1 MKRFGYILIAVMVTL
16 SGCHGLE
23 PLPSPVPE
31 PGQSGDRVTLSF
43 KVAVPGETDG
53 TRAMGNNP
61 TIDPDGFYIA
71 VFGGSGYFNEWV
83 KATVASA
90 SPANYDGTAATV
102 YSLTA
107 ELSISDSRLRL
118 HFIAN
123 CPTDVR
129 TSPPISGSQDT
140 EEYVLSRIRSKHTET
155 YNDAYWQKVILPNG
169 IRVRKVV
176 EQETE
181 YFVATDETM
190 AQFPDPIILVR
201 NFARVYL
208 RNLTENFVY
217 DDDHSQDHQLVTI
230 KKFGLAY
237 APSEGVVA
245 PILSAPFITDA
256 AGNPIP
262 EPADND
268 NTTKVYYEN
277 FLINYQR
284 YPIIRSNQSD
294 TLLTEAPFNYRGFSP
309 SNQAYNY
316 YPDNDSVG
324 IPGLDDLQ
332 VWDNENP
339 ENNVLFV
346 YERTVP
352 SAARRAT
359 RLIIYAE
366 RVDALGNSDGDR
378 FYALDI
384 VNTEGV
390 AIPLLRNQ
398 SYTVHLLNIEAGS
411 GETDISKAT
420 TASSATV
427 TGDPT
432 YQSFINISDGKSSI
446 GTSFT
451 EKFYVKPQLDSL
463 MFRYIPTN
471 ITDDTYE
478 ANQEGNELVT
488 IQVGSMDSETGVF
501 TQLTAAQAASQG
513 VLTFATEAD
522 TCEVWIVKDNAGKA
536 IPFVRDQNEWVEAT
550 QAQIEDS
557 SIEKWGMVKY
567 QLSEAY
573 MSEGFFS
580 EARTQAIHVEGS
592 YDGRTLSRNVV
603 IKTSPRQTMN
613 VTCQQK
619 YVMPLA
625 GQQEVVRVRIPK
637 GLSRSVFP
645 LEFTIEAAGYSL
657 TPNGDVLPV
666 TYGSS
671 TVPGVNTPAFYYI
684 KTLTQTDY
692 DNLPTEGDWKYFDC
706 NFKTTVA
713 NNACVVYVRNKY
725 FSDATAQDEFF
736 NFTQRLFSFPNQT
749 WSPTSIYRKDNVQLT
764 FRLDY
769 EHQSATSCVWWD
781 PADPNSL
788 SDSYRVLPPVIT
800 VVLNGFTPQYK
811 ADGETPETAG
821 LSHYQGNIYT
831 YTPDPGELGHLFAN
845 GVTLRLTASG
855 QAGSNGSVT
864 LSTANLTSNPALYTP
879 ATSSPILIQGLAFS
893 GLSYSGANYTN
904 NRLAL
909 GQDKAVTFNF
919 SYQANHVEP
928 VTVILDGL
936 VPDGNAGANAFL
948 TDNGDGTYTFT
959 PTNPN
964 TRSYSLA
971 LKTTTRF
978 SVCNVTLSSDE
989 YTTNGLAANRA
1000 TSFNIPAN
1008 ALYARNATN
1017 GNLNNFTTNTTYINL
1032 NNVKATGYLS
1042 RSRFSG
1048 SYLNSAQMA
1057 VDLGNFTISNDDA
1070 PVYFNYTGN
1079 NTTYYAV
1086 SSLSELLDAT
1096 SSNRVTL
1103 RFKGSKVVT
1112 INPRS
1117 NSTNTLTYSGTDA
1130 TLTFSALTR
1139 VSNNNNS
1146 GYVAPSN
1153 GSTLTVS
1160 TTSGYHISSF
1170 EMLYRSG
1177 YNPNSVTVVSGEGSY
1192 SAGNNSGTWTASNET
1207 TSSVE
1212 LRMNTCRIYQVA
1224 VTLEEN

>member
-1 MKRFGYILIAVMVTL
+1 MIAVMVTL

-23 PLPSPVPE
+23 PLPGPMPE

-43 KVAVPGETDG
+43 KVAVPGEADG

-129 TSPPISGSQDT
+129 MSPPISGSQDT

-181 YFVATDETM
+181 YYVATDETM

-217 DDDHSQDHQLVTI
+217 NDDHSQDHQLVTI
-230 KKFGLAY
+230 KRFGLAY

-366 RVDALGNSDGDR
+366 RVDALGNSDGNR

-488 IQVGSMDSETGVF
+488 IQVGTMDSETGVF

-522 TCEVWIVKDNAGKA
+522 TCKVWIVKDNAGKA
-536 IPFVRDQNEWVEAT
+536 IPFVRDQNEWVAAS

-713 NNACVVYVRNKY
+713 NNACIVYVRNKY
-725 FSDATAQDEFF
+725 FSDASAQDEFF
-736 NFTQRLFSFPNQT
+736 NFTQRLFSFPNQP
-749 WSPTSIYRKDNVQLT
+749 WSPTSIYRKDNVNFT
-764 FRLDY
+764 FQLDY
-769 EHQSATSCVWWD
+769 DHRNVGDGKCVWWD

-821 LSHYQGNIYT
+821 LSNYQGNIYT
-831 YTPDPGELGHLFAN
+831 YTPDPSELGHLFAN
-845 GVTLRLTASG
+845 GVTLKLTASG
-855 QAGSNGSVT
+855 QAGTNGSVT
-864 LSTANLTSNPALYTP
+864 LSTDNLTSNPALYTP
-879 ATSSPILIQGLAFS
+879 ATSSTILIQSLAFS

-909 GQDKAVTFNF
+909 GLNKAVTFNF
-919 SYQANHVEP
+919 SYQADHVEP
-928 VTVILDGL
+928 ITIILDGL
-936 VPDGNAGANAFL
+936 VPDGNVGANAFL
-948 TDNGDGTYTFT
+948 TDNGDGTYTF
-959 PTNPN
+959 NPN
-964 TRSYSLA
+964 TPNTRAYSLA

-978 SVCNVTLSSDE
+978 SVCNVTLSSDD
-989 YTTNGLAANRA
+989 YTTNGLEANRA
-1000 TSFNIPAN
+1000 TSFNIPTN
-1008 ALYARNATN
+1008 ALYARSAAN
-1017 GNLNNFTTNTTYINL
+1017 GNLNNFTTGSTYINL
-1032 NNVKATGYLS
+1032 NNVKETGYLS
-1042 RSRFSG
+1042 RSRFSNT
-1048 SYLNSAQMA
+1048 YLNSAQMA
-1057 VDLGNFTISNDDA
+1057 VNLGNFTITDDDA

-1079 NTTYYAV
+1079 NTTYFAV
-1086 SSLSELLDAT
+1086 SSLSELVDAT

-1103 RFKGSKVVT
+1103 RFKGSKTVT
-1112 INPRS
+1112 ISPRS
-1117 NSTNTLTYSGTDA
+1117 GNTNTLTYSGTDA
-1130 TLTFSALTR
+1130 TLTFTALTAASN
-1139 VSNNNNS
+1139 SNNN

-1160 TTSGYHISSF
+1160 TTSGYHIISF
-1170 EMLYRSG
+1170 VMSYRNG
-1177 YNPNSVTVVSGEGSY
+1177 YNPNTITVVSGGGSY
-1192 SAGNNSGTWTASNET
+1192 SAGNNSGTWTASDET
-1207 TSSVE
+1207 ASSVQ

>member
-23 PLPSPVPE
+23 PLPGPTPE

-43 KVAVPGETDG
+43 KVAVPGEADG

-129 TSPPISGSQDT
+129 MSPPISGSQDT

-181 YFVATDETM
+181 YYVATDETM

-217 DDDHSQDHQLVTI
+217 NDDHSQDHQLVTI
-230 KKFGLAY
+230 KRFGLAY

-366 RVDALGNSDGDR
+366 RVDALGNSDGNR

-488 IQVGSMDSETGVF
+488 IQVGSLDAQTGVF

-513 VLTFATEAD
+513 ILTFATEAD
-522 TCEVWIVKDNAGKA
+522 TCKVWIVKDNAGKA
-536 IPFVRDQNEWVEAT
+536 IPFVRDQNKWEAAS

-736 NFTQRLFSFPNQT
+736 NFTQRLFSFPNQP
-749 WSPTSIYRKDNVQLT
+749 WSSTTLYRKDNVDFT

-769 EHQSATSCVWWD
+769 EHRNAGDGKCVWWD

-800 VVLNGFTPQYK
+800 VQLNGFTPQYK
-811 ADGETPETAG
+811 ADGETPETSG
-821 LSHYQGNIYT
+821 LSHYQGSVYT
-831 YTPDPGELGHLFAN
+831 YTPDPSELGHLFAN
-845 GVTLRLTASG
+845 GVTLKLTASG

-864 LSTANLTSNPALYTP
+864 LSTDNLTSNPALYT
-879 ATSSPILIQGLAFS
+879 SLISPTINIQGALFSNVGFS
-893 GLSYSGANYTN
+893 GTYVNYGVDRAISFHYTYAEN
-904 NRLAL
+904 L
-909 GQDKAVTFNF
+909 
-919 SYQANHVEP
+919 VEP
-928 VTVILDGL
+928 ASIRFEGLTLNGNNSDNDLLSLNDDG
-936 VPDGNAGANAFL
+936 V
-948 TDNGDGTYTFT
+948 TYTLT
-959 PTNPN
+959 PTDL
-964 TRSYSLA
+964 TKRTYTIF

-978 SVCNVTLSSDE
+978 SSGTVYLSAEDYSAADATINRAGMRFVTTSANYSNTNKSHTEDGVTVAFSNTNPTFGND
-989 YTTNGLAANRA
+989 YTT
-1000 TSFNIPAN
+1000 
-1008 ALYARNATN
+1008 
-1017 GNLNNFTTNTTYINL
+1017 
-1032 NNVKATGYLS
+1032 
-1042 RSRFSG
+1042 
-1048 SYLNSAQMA
+1048 
-1057 VDLGNFTISNDDA
+1057 A
-1070 PVYFNYTGN
+1070 PN
-1079 NTTYYAV
+1079 NTDITITAPSGCHVTKVEINYSNSTYYAQ
-1086 SSLSELLDAT
+1086 
-1096 SSNRVTL
+1096 NVT
-1103 RFKGSKVVT
+1103 V
-1112 INPRS
+1112 
-1117 NSTNTLTYSGTDA
+1117 
-1130 TLTFSALTR
+1130 
-1139 VSNNNNS
+1139 
-1146 GYVAPSN
+1146 
-1153 GSTLTVS
+1153 
-1160 TTSGYHISSF
+1160 
-1170 EMLYRSG
+1170 RSG
-1177 YNPNSVTVVSGEGSY
+1177 GGSY
-1192 SAGNNSGTWTASNET
+1192 NLSGSVGTWTAGNNLA
-1207 TSSVE
+1207 SSVT
-1212 LRMNTCRIYQVA
+1212 LRTSKRARYDTRIASIVVYIV
-1224 VTLEEN
+1224 ED